1 MDRDARRKPKAGGYF
16 RMSIVTLVSGGLD
29 STLVAKLAKEQ
40 GLQIFPLFVNYGQRA
55 LNRELAAC
63 KLAMRKLDLPEP
75 EIADLSGYGNLIR
88 SGLTD
93 PCLHIIDDAF
103 TPGRNMLFL
112 LTAAAYAHQ
121 KNADAISIGL
131 LHERTSLFPDQ
142 TSRFLAEA
150 ERMITLCMGRT
161 IKVLAPL
168 SSFTKPDVVA
178 LAAEKGIDQ
187 TYSCHLGEEQP
198 CGNCIA
204 CNEFKFEEISNGR

>member
-1 MDRDARRKPKAGGYF
+1 
-16 RMSIVTLVSGGLD
+16 MSIVTLVSGGLD
-29 STLVAKLAKEQ
+29 STLVAQLAKEQ

-63 KLAMRKLDLPEP
+63 KLAMQKLGLVEP
-75 EIADLSGYGNLIR
+75 EIADLSGYGRLIR

-93 PCLHIIDDAF
+93 PSLHIIDDAF

-112 LTAAAYAHQ
+112 LTAAAYAQQ

-131 LHERTSLFPDQ
+131 LHESTSLFPDQ
-142 TSRFLAEA
+142 TSGFLAEA

-204 CNEFKFEEISNGR
+204 CNEFKFEELRNGR

>member
-1 MDRDARRKPKAGGYF
+1 
-16 RMSIVTLVSGGLD
+16 MSIVTLVSGGLD

-142 TSRFLAEA
+142 TSGFLAEA

>member
-1 MDRDARRKPKAGGYF
+1 
-16 RMSIVTLVSGGLD
+16 MSIVTLVSGGLD
-29 STLVAKLAKEQ
+29 STLVAQLAKEQ

-63 KLAMRKLDLPEP
+63 KLAMKRLGLPEP
-75 EIADLSGYGNLIR
+75 EIADLSGYGRLIR

-93 PCLHIIDDAF
+93 PGLHIIDDAF

-131 LHERTSLFPDQ
+131 LHESTSLFPDQ
-142 TSRFLAEA
+142 TSGFLAEA
-150 ERMITLCMGRT
+150 ERMIALCMGRT

-178 LAAEKGIDQ
+178 LAGEKGIEQ

-204 CNEFKFEEISNGR
+204 CNEFKFEELSNGR